1 MRIAKILFIITG
13 AALLGGCGDDDNG
26 AVVLNP
32 AYKTAQ
38 QIQQERD
45 ERNEAA
51 QQKRDKERER
61 RERAEASRARWEA
74 EAKARAAEPKVFLA
88 CETEGIWDT
97 LTKARL
103 AGHAAFVNKVH
114 EFVAIGLCIWIPKSA
129 KCVITDTDIWSE
141 INEIYV
147 NDRGPV
153 YAQSNTS
160 CKRRY

>member
-1 MRIAKILFIITG
+1 MQIAKILFIIITG
-13 AALLGGCGDDDNG
+13 AAMLGGCGDDDNG

-32 AYKTAQ
+32 AYKTAKQ
-38 QIQQERD
+38 REEDRLKAQQER
-45 ERNEAA
+45 
-51 QQKRDKERER
+51 KRIEDNQT
-61 RERAEASRARWEA
+61 RWKA

-97 LTKARL
+97 LSKAGI

-129 KCVITDTDIWSE
+129 KCVITDTDIWSGV
-141 INEIYV
+141 NEIYV

-160 CKRRY
+160 CNRRY